1 MIEAAA
7 LAKTKGRVSG
17 PSGAPVEL
25 GMPATLDSMPTSL
38 KACSRGS
45 PLFVHLFDEIK
56 QNDDVAHNNS
66 DEAYE

>member
-25 GMPATLDSMPTSL
+25 GMSATLDSKIKSL
-38 KACSRGS
+38 KIDQRR
-45 PLFVHLFDEIK
+45 F
-56 QNDDVAHNNS
+56 QTM
-66 DEAYE
+66 